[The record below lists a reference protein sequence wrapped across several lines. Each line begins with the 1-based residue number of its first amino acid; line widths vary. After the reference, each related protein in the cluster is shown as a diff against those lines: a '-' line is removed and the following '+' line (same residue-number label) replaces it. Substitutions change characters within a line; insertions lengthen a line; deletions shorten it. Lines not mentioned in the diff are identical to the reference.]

1 MQGQINDAKSS
12 MKSIV
17 FSGALSGKVKGAIDA
32 KVSNH
37 QIPLLTSYYD
47 TLTML
52 NSEFDKL
59 IQNFKSTVK
68 ESNDHALIDSDE
80 LTQLEAKFSPKLTE
94 FTQIE
99 TDFKNAYTDISGIVA
114 IEKASGSE
122 FKEEME
128 KTKKVLTNTKTWMA
142 SFKGSSN
149 SIAESISR
157 QSAQMGKLSSTSGVS
172 YTSPEALTIFQD
184 KAFKKQVSKD
194 HKKAKELE
202 KNKFKRDHPVLAAMN
217 GNMTK
222 ADLDKIDKMINS
234 SSLTFVKNG
243 NKYVKYG
250 KRIYIGRRLSKL
262 SDGTL
267 IVKGSN
273 KFTKKLDKLTGID
286 DWVKDGKSFSRL
298 SSSGGLKKLTKS
310 GKAALKEIQLFDEA
324 SIFKSASGRIK
335 EITKSNLK
343 AAGKATV
350 KTAIK
355 KASFGVTGIL
365 DDIKGLKNAKG
376 IGKAM
381 PGLNLVAGAI
391 EVGQGVSK
399 SEKQARKEGLKR
411 NQITASKV
419 GGVAVDALKV
429 GATTAVVGAVTSVAV
444 AASLPVVG
452 IAAAGVAASVVAD
465 WAIKKTGVDKKL
477 KSGVNSLIKGA
488 SRWFK

>member
-1 MQGQINDAKSS
+1 MKIDLAEVNRAKVSISSSKNTLQGQINDAKSS

-17 FSGALSGKVKGAIDA
+17 SSGALSGKVKGAIDA

-99 TDFKNAYTDISGIVA
+99 TEFKNAYTDISGIVA

-202 KNKFKRDHPVLAAMN
+202 KEELQARNRYTKNKGLAYGATV
-217 GNMTK
+217 GGV
-222 ADLDKIDKMINS
+222 DKTEVNRIGEQINS
-234 SSLTFVKNG
+234 VNDGLGYGHTLGDAALDGLKLSGQKIKIEAIRMGSKNISP
-243 NKYVKYG
+243 NDLS
-250 KRIYIGRRLSKL
+250 RIGRRARALEGIG
-262 SDGTL
+262 DDL
-267 IVKGSN
+267 IYATNKIGRHKVWKG
-273 KFTKKLDKLTGID
+273 LG
-286 DWVKDGKSFSRL
+286 
-298 SSSGGLKKLTKS
+298 
-310 GKAALKEIQLFDEA
+310 
-324 SIFKSASGRIK
+324 
-335 EITKSNLK
+335 
-343 AAGKATV
+343 AAGT
-350 KTAIK
+350 
-355 KASFGVTGIL
+355 
-365 DDIKGLKNAKG
+365 
-376 IGKAM
+376 
-381 PGLNLVAGAI
+381 
-391 EVGQGVSK
+391 
-399 SEKQARKEGLKR
+399 
-411 NQITASKV
+411 
-419 GGVAVDALKV
+419 
-429 GATTAVVGAVTSVAV
+429 
-444 AASLPVVG
+444 VVG
-452 IAAAGVAASVVAD
+452 IAFDYNDQMSKYNDVKRAAKNTVAHTVIQSGAAAVGMAIGTAIPIPVVGTLIGAGAGMVLGNLGSDVYD
-465 WAIKKTGVDKKL
+465 WVETGAAKKSFDKKA
-477 KSGVNSLIKGA
+477 KSVSKTINNIKETTSKWVNNVGKSLGGA
-488 SRWFK
+488 LG